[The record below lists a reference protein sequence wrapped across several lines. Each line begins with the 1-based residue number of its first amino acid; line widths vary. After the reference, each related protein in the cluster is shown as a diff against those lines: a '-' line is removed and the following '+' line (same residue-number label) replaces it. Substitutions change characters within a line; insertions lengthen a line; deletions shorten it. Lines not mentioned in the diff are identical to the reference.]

1 MICIEKVDL
10 ELVVLIL
17 VASEAV
23 VLSLIF
29 EVSEICEIC
38 SEECSVV
45 ASEAEEGPGEQLK
58 VKIWKSRLRFR
69 LRSLI
74 WE

>member
-38 SEECSVV
+38 SEECSVA
-45 ASEAEEGPGEQLK
+45 ASEVEEGPGEQLK

-69 LRSLI
+69 LRSPIL
-74 WE
+74 E

>member
-17 VASEAV
+17 VASEAE

-38 SEECSVV
+38 SEECSEVV
-45 ASEAEEGPGEQLK
+45 SEVEEGPGERLK

-69 LRSLI
+69 LRSPIL
-74 WE
+74 E